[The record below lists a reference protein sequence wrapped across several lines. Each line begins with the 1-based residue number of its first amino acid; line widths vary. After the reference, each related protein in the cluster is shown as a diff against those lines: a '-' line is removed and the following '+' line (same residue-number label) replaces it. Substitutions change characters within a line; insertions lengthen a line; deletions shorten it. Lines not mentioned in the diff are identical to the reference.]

1 LSKSPWRTWLEL
13 RRPTPKRDH
22 DPVEGGTALPWVAR
36 HKMIVCVA
44 AALVWLGA
52 LYIQA
57 WWNPRTAFLIP
68 SRKAEWILHPD
79 NRDLKL
85 HLGTFSDDAVFRKR
99 FALTRLPDKAEVRV
113 RTMTESRISINGRIL
128 PSDGASATRNWKR
141 SVVVD
146 LRPYLQAGENIILVH
161 ARNPTGVAA
170 LQFES
175 SLDGVELHSGASWE
189 VAKGGWA
196 RWVSATVAGHPAKSA
211 SKAMVVLLFIYGLY
225 LLAAVTPTWVK
236 DRFGL
241 ATLFTSR
248 GGTTDIE
255 TVPKKLLLG
264 AIFGGLSGLALRN
277 AFSYPPFRGFDAR
290 GHIEYVLYV
299 ASQWRVPL
307 AAEGWSLHHPPLF
320 YTLAAALY
328 ASLSGNVEATQGTAL
343 KAVQF
348 ISAASA
354 VGSVVCAYLSLRQL
368 YPNDNTMQLLGV
380 SVAAFLPMNLYM
392 MGMITNE
399 TMAAFM
405 ISLALYLLLRVGFKK
420 DYTVRDVCLL
430 GVLNGL
436 ALLTKVTALFVFL
449 TTGIIL
455 LMRIF
460 ELRSAR
466 KRRAAYLMAFTFF
479 TALVSGWF
487 FLRNFG
493 EHGMLYVRNWAQ
505 TSEWQFFQKPG
516 YRTLGF
522 YGRFG
527 SVLLGEPDRDL
538 LEISLLDGEYGTMWG
553 EAHRHFV
560 RTKEQKH
567 LSRIIMLLAVV
578 PTVALLIGF
587 CQSVRDALD
596 PPYPNPWLALVLLT
610 GLTLTAAV
618 YYTLQQPF
626 YSSIKAFFFLSLLAP
641 FAVFAARGLRTMA
654 RNLGRLQPLLYA
666 HLGLLY
672 ALIVATFWYRD

>member
-1 LSKSPWRTWLEL
+1 M
-13 RRPTPKRDH
+13 
-22 DPVEGGTALPWVAR
+22 WVAR

-85 HLGTFSDDAVFRKR
+85 HLGIFSDDAVFRKR

-141 SVVVD
+141 SEVVD

-175 SLDGVELHSGASWE
+175 SLDGVELHSDASWE
-189 VAKGGWA
+189 VEKGGWG
-196 RWVSATVAGHPAKSA
+196 RWVSAAVAGRPAKPA
-211 SKAMVVLLFIYGLY
+211 SKAMVVLLVIYGLY

-241 ATLFTSR
+241 ATLFTGR
-248 GGTTDIE
+248 GATTGIE
-255 TVPKKLLLG
+255 AVPRKLLLG
-264 AIFGGLSGLALRN
+264 AIFCGLSGLALRN
-277 AFSYPPFRGFDAR
+277 AFSYPPLRGFDAR

-320 YTLAAALY
+320 YTIAAALY
-328 ASLSGNVEATQGTAL
+328 APLSGNLEAIQRTAL
-343 KAVQF
+343 RAVQF
-348 ISAASA
+348 LSAVSC
-354 VGSVVCAYLSLRQL
+354 VGSVVCVYLSLRRL
-368 YPNDNTMQLLGV
+368 HPHDGMMQLLGV

-392 MGMITNE
+392 MGMISNE

-405 ISLALYLLLRVGFKK
+405 ISVALYLLLRIGFEK
-420 DYTVRDVCLL
+420 DYTAREVCLL

-436 ALLTKVTALFVFL
+436 ALLTKVTALFIFI
-449 TTGIIL
+449 TTATIL
-455 LMRIF
+455 LMRLF
-460 ELRSAR
+460 ELAPLRARRS
-466 KRRAAYLMAFTFF
+466 AYLMSFIICVAS
-479 TALVSGWF
+479 VSGWF

-493 EHGMLYVRNWAQ
+493 EYGMPYVRNWAQ
-505 TSEWQFFQKPG
+505 TSEWQFFHKPG

-522 YGRFG
+522 YSRFG
-527 SVLLGEPDRDL
+527 SSLYGEDDKDL
-538 LEISLLDGEYGTMWG
+538 LEISFLDGEYGTLWG
-553 EAHRHFV
+553 DAHHRFV
-560 RTKEQKH
+560 RTAGQQH
-567 LSRIIMLLAVV
+567 LSRGILLLAVL
-578 PTVALLIGF
+578 PTLALLLGL
-587 CQSVRDALD
+587 CQSIRDALD
-596 PPYPNPWLALVLLT
+596 PPYPNPSLALVLLT
-610 GLTLTAAV
+610 ALTLTAAL

-626 YSSIKAFFFLSLLAP
+626 YSSIKAFFVLSLITP
-641 FAVFAARGLRTMA
+641 FAVFAARGLRAMA
-654 RNLGRLQPLLYA
+654 LNLGRFRPLLYA

-672 ALIVATFWYRD
+672 ALIAATFWYRE